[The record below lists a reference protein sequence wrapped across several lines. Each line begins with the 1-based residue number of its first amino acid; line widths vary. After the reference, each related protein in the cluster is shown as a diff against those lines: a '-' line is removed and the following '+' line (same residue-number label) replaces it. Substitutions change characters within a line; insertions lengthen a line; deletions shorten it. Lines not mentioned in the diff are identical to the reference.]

1 MKSIRQYIEE
11 IVIENSFLED
21 ALYYNYLNLSSF
33 SEYIKPQLE
42 KEMQKEITIWAIKI
56 ALSRIAKEKQKS
68 SENIIFKPSNFYV
81 KKWIEIINIPYNSNI
96 IEKITQILNK
106 KVDKKEYYFSII
118 QWNSE
123 INIIFCEEIRE
134 IIYEI
139 IKDEKINISIK
150 NLGAIWIN
158 LNERMLETKGMFY
171 TITKKLAFAWINV
184 LEIVSTYKEIMIF
197 VDEKDIKVSL
207 NLLIS

>member
-1 MKSIRQYIEE
+1 MKSIKTCIEE

-33 SEYIKPQLE
+33 AEYIKPKLE
-42 KEMQKEITIWAIKI
+42 KDLQKEVTVWAIKI

-68 SENIIFKPSNFYV
+68 IENLVFKPNNFYV
-81 KKWIEIINIPYNSNI
+81 KKWIEIINIWYNSDI

-123 INIIFCEEIRE
+123 INIIFCEEIKD
-134 IIYEI
+134 IIYKI
-139 IKDEKINISIK
+139 IKEEKINISIK
-150 NLGAIWIN
+150 NLWAIWIN
-158 LNERMLETKGMFY
+158 LNEKMLETKGMFY

-197 VDEKDIKVSL
+197 VDEKDIKNSL
-207 NLLIS
+207 NVLIS

>member
-1 MKSIRQYIEE
+1 
-11 IVIENSFLED
+11 
-21 ALYYNYLNLSSF
+21 
-33 SEYIKPQLE
+33 
-42 KEMQKEITIWAIKI
+42 MQKEITIWAIKI